1 MRRNHARG
9 SGVLSAKRPSNQQ
22 INQLG
27 EIEIQNRETKDCF
40 LLAFIN
46 NLHSQKWYYSDC
58 LVVLLLEIKCTE
70 V

>member
-27 EIEIQNRETKDCF
+27 EIEIQNREKR
-40 LLAFIN
+40 LLSFGFIN
-46 NLHSQKWYYSDC
+46 NLHSQKWYYRDC